1 MVERKERA
9 WSLSIS
15 PRLPPT
21 LLPVRQLKSKH
32 LDRDGTGGNC
42 RRPRDTCHH
51 TSALEREPAGRVPP
65 HIFTTPRQQ
74 MSDSSCPIH
83 TDREC
88 AAVVQLKD
96 KPQAPWRVQTT
107 TSVNWHVDKP
117 SWWGFIS
124 CWFVI
129 PATGPLHFFSEFAR
143 RIMTFWE
150 SRTTTISQ
158 SFSLRKWRI
167 LRMSCIIR
175 SNLVIS
181 AYLLVFLSSIISC
194 YFGERPTLFILIE
207 LDSRGIPIGQR
218 MQLSESMANYR
229 RP

>member
-107 TSVNWHVDKP
+107 TSVNWHGDKP

-150 SRTTTISQ
+150 GRATTISQ
-158 SFSLRKWRI
+158 SLFFAEMTDSPYELHHQIEPCHLRLPISIPFFHHFLLLWRAAH
-167 LRMSCIIR
+167 LVHSHRIR
-175 SNLVIS
+175 QPGHSNW
-181 AYLLVFLSSIISC
+181 A
-194 YFGERPTLFILIE
+194 T
-207 LDSRGIPIGQR
+207 D
-218 MQLSESMANYR
+218 AA
-229 RP
+229 